1 MFDAGEPLMKPALP
15 LLLAA
20 MLSWLSGCSTA
31 PSRPAPPAAIVPQTL
46 APSSG
51 VGPYQIFALAAAQ
64 GSLGIPYQFG
74 GADPY
79 RGFDCSGLVQYSYLQ
94 AGLLLPR
101 TAAEQLAQTQPVTP
115 ERLLPGDLLFFRIDA
130 PATNHVG
137 LYLGSGTFLHA
148 PSTGKRV
155 RLDRLD
161 DGYWRP
167 RFAGAGRVMPPP

>member
-1 MFDAGEPLMKPALP
+1 MFDAGGPLMKPALP

-94 AGLLLPR
+94 AGLLLPAQDEALTVKATR
-101 TAAEQLAQTQPVTP
+101 NALAKLDADPS
-115 ERLLPGDLLFFRIDA
+115 RLM
-130 PATNHVG
+130 N
-137 LYLGSGTFLHA
+137 
-148 PSTGKRV
+148 
-155 RLDRLD
+155 
-161 DGYWRP
+161 
-167 RFAGAGRVMPPP
+167 